1 MKYNV
6 TFHISWENDS
16 EFVDFEFDSKDL
28 ESLHRNIKT
37 AIDENYLQ
45 PELEIKKPINGKMN
59 IKYVSIKNL
68 DGKVLFQN

>member
-68 DGKVLFQN
+68 HGKVLFQN

>member
-16 EFVDFEFDSKDL
+16 EFVEFEFDSKDL

>member
-45 PELEIKKPINGKMN
+45 P
-59 IKYVSIKNL
+59 
-68 DGKVLFQN
+68 